1 MRPYYGDDMP
11 LPPPYPLGQQQ
22 YYNGGAPRRVVYLQ
36 PPHPAPYRG
45 PRTSS
50 RELFDLALA
59 VIVLTV
65 VFGMPAGGVTT
76 LVGVP
81 LWRIGMLFGSAFV
94 AVMLSIFPHELA
106 HKFVAQR
113 YGCWAEFR
121 RSDYFMGI
129 SILFALIGGFGIAGA
144 GAVMIAGPVTKES
157 NGKISAAGPATNAL
171 MGALLFPLAWFTG
184 SIPLLQTVLALTVW
198 VNVGLGIFNM
208 LPVWILDGKKIWN
221 WNAGVYIGLFALL
234 VVFGAWVYLSGILYL

>member
-1 MRPYYGDDMP
+1 MSPYYDDGGPM
-11 LPPPYPLGQQQ
+11 PPPYPPGYGQ
-22 YYNGGAPRRVVYLQ
+22 YYGGPPRRVVYLQ
-36 PPHPAPYRG
+36 PPAPRPYKG

-65 VFGMPAGGVTT
+65 VFGMPAGGITT

-81 LWRIGMLFGSAFV
+81 LWLIGLLFGSAFV

-106 HKFVAQR
+106 HKFMAQR

-121 RSDYFMGI
+121 RSDYFLVI
-129 SILFALIGGFGIAGA
+129 SLLLALFGGFGIAGA
-144 GAVMIAGPVTKES
+144 GAVMIAGPITKES
-157 NGKISAAGPATNAL
+157 NGKISAVGPATNAL
-171 MGALLFPLAWFTG
+171 MGALLFPVAVFSG
-184 SIPLLQTVLALTVW
+184 SWPLVQLVAAQIVW
-198 VNVGLGIFNM
+198 VNVVLGIFNM

-221 WNAGVYIGLFALL
+221 WNPGVYIGLFALL
-234 VVFGAWVYLSGILYL
+234 VVFGAWVYLSGILYI